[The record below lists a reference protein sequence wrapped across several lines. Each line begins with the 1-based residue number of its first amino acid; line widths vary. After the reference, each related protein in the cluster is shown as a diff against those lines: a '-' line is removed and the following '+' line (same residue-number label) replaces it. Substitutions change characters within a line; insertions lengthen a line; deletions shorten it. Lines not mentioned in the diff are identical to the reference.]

1 MYRGTTQQHSDYA
14 GPVGEITVDTEKYTV
29 VVQNG
34 VTGGVPLARED
45 TVVSLT
51 NRIAAEESARA
62 TANTA
67 LRLSIT
73 DEVSA
78 RKSADTAL
86 QNSITTE
93 ASARKA
99 ADTAFQKS
107 ITDEASARE
116 TADMAIQKSVTDEVS
131 ARKAADTALQK
142 SITDEASARETADTA
157 IQKSVT
163 DEVSARKAAD
173 TTLQNNIDNEASAR
187 ETADTAIQKSVTD
200 IDSKTVHLDGTETVT
215 GDKAFTGGV
224 TVGGYEPECVV
235 DKEDEFQYGHIRYS
249 SGLQICW
256 GWAGT
261 FSGGNGSSKTFTFAK
276 PFKVRPHVFCTSCN
290 GAYKWETYNAE
301 TYSTTTTGT
310 IKIWVVYGSADKEAT
325 VAFNWLAIGY
335 WK

>member
-1 MYRGTTQQHSDYA
+1 MRNTKKPIQLYRGTTQQHSDYA

-51 NRIAAEESARA
+51 NRIAAEE
-62 TANTA
+62 
-67 LRLSIT
+67 
-73 DEVSA
+73 
-78 RKSADTAL
+78 
-86 QNSITTE
+86 
-93 ASARKA
+93 
-99 ADTAFQKS
+99 
-107 ITDEASARE
+107 
-116 TADMAIQKSVTDEVS
+116 
-131 ARKAADTALQK
+131 
-142 SITDEASARETADTA
+142 SARETADTA

-235 DKEDEFQYGHIRYS
+235 YKKDEFQYGHIRYS

-261 FSGGNGSSKTFTFAK
+261 FSGGNGSSETFTFAK
-276 PFKVRPHVFCTSCN
+276 PFKVRPHVFCTPCN
-290 GAYKWETYNAE
+290 GAYKWSSYNAE
-301 TYSTTTTGT
+301 TNSTTTTGT
-310 IKIWVVYGSADKEAT
+310 ISIWVSYGSADNEAT

-335 WK
+335 WE

>member
-107 ITDEASARE
+107 ITD
-116 TADMAIQKSVTDEVS
+116 
-131 ARKAADTALQK
+131 
-142 SITDEASARETADTA
+142 
-157 IQKSVT
+157 
-163 DEVSARKAAD
+163 
-173 TTLQNNIDNEASAR
+173 EASAR